1 MLSMKQSTSSL
12 EQRIVELENQVEKLQ
27 SRNQYLEELFR
38 LAQHKKFGASS
49 EAHSGQGE
57 LFDEAESVD
66 EVAEETT
73 QAPAEQDV
81 IRSYKRNKPK
91 RKPLPANLP
100 RETVV
105 LDLAEEDKICDCCGH
120 ALHQIGEDR
129 AEKLE
134 FVPAKVKVIETVRPK
149 YACRQCEK
157 QDDGSREQ
165 SPIKQASVAPAII
178 PKGIATPSLLSQII
192 TSKYQYSLPLY
203 RQEAL
208 FMQHGI
214 ELSRKTMADWVLKC
228 AEALVPFCLLLRQ
241 ILLKQPVVHADE
253 TTVKVLKEDKSTC
266 YMWVYCTGADSPEVN
281 HPLPNIVLYDY
292 QNSRRGQCVVDF
304 LDGFTQY
311 LQVDGY
317 VGYHQTQAI
326 LVGCWAHTRRKFMEA
341 KQAAANGKQGK
352 ADMALSFIQKLYR
365 IETQTK
371 DKTPQ
376 EKQLIRQQQARPI
389 LDKFKQWLY
398 KSSIQ
403 VLPKSKLGEA
413 INYNLNQWHKL
424 IRYIDDGLL
433 NIDNNR
439 AERAV
444 KPFVI
449 GRKNWMFS
457 NTPRGAQASAN
468 LYSVIET
475 AKANGLMPFD
485 YLTMLFTEL
494 PKRKPA
500 DDLTDLLPWSIVP
513 NEIES
518 V

>member
-1 MLSMKQSTSSL
+1 M
-12 EQRIVELENQVEKLQ
+12 
-27 SRNQYLEELFR
+27 
-38 LAQHKKFGASS
+38 
-49 EAHSGQGE
+49 
-57 LFDEAESVD
+57 
-66 EVAEETT
+66 
-73 QAPAEQDV
+73 
-81 IRSYKRNKPK
+81 
-91 RKPLPANLP
+91 
-100 RETVV
+100 
-105 LDLAEEDKICDCCGH
+105 KIC
-120 ALHQIGEDR
+120 
-129 AEKLE
+129 K
-134 FVPAKVKVIETVRPK
+134 
-149 YACRQCEK
+149 
-157 QDDGSREQ
+157 
-165 SPIKQASVAPAII
+165 
-178 PKGIATPSLLSQII
+178 
-192 TSKYQYSLPLY
+192 
-203 RQEAL
+203 
-208 FMQHGI
+208 
-214 ELSRKTMADWVLKC
+214 
-228 AEALVPFCLLLRQ
+228 
-241 ILLKQPVVHADE
+241 
-253 TTVKVLKEDKSTC
+253 
-266 YMWVYCTGADSPEVN
+266 
-281 HPLPNIVLYDY
+281 
-292 QNSRRGQCVVDF
+292 CVVDF
-304 LDGFTQY
+304 LDGFTEY

-326 LVGCWAHTRRKFMEA
+326 LVGCWAHARRKFMEA

-389 LDKFKQWLY
+389 LDKYKQWLD